1 MNADWTVDDSMRYM
15 DDFLQDD
22 DVLEIHKQEL
32 EAAYRESYKAME
44 ACIDRMEEIY
54 NSPRSLEE
62 MYAEL
67 EKMKAAHECQQN

>member
-1 MNADWTVDDSMRYM
+1 MTADWTVEDSMRYM

-22 DVLEIHKQEL
+22 TVLQFHKDEL
-32 EAAYRESYKAME
+32 VAAYRESYKAME
-44 ACIDRMEEIY
+44 ACIDRMEVIY

-67 EKMKAAHECQQN
+67 AKMKAEHDKAGV